1 VGILSKLIG
10 EKHTETFK
18 EHIYSIYKKMCYNMK
33 KTMFLFG
40 FLIVSLLSFGQD
52 IRVKNDVFEVLYS
65 QSLEQ
70 PLIIKYRSTNRPT
83 NVNRGAMD
91 FYKEPTIKTSDAE
104 DYKANIYD
112 KGHGAP
118 AATFSDN
125 MINLKQTFS
134 YLNCIMQDQYLNRGE
149 WRLLEEQIRK
159 WDDTENITVLIKTF
173 FDTPVKRVPTGAAI
187 PSYLQKHIYFEKSN
201 KWRCF
206 VFLNQKPKFHWDELE
221 MICEDEDHKF

>member
-1 VGILSKLIG
+1 
-10 EKHTETFK
+10 
-18 EHIYSIYKKMCYNMK
+18 MK
-33 KTMFLFG
+33 KISILIG
-40 FLIVSLLSFGQD
+40 FLIVSLVSFGQD
-52 IRVKNDVFEVLYS
+52 VRIKNEVFEVLYS

-83 NVNRGAMD
+83 NVNRGTMD
-91 FYKEPTIKTSDAE
+91 FYKEPNIKTSDAE
-104 DYKANIYD
+104 DYAKNIYD

-118 AATFSDN
+118 AASFSDN
-125 MINLKQTFS
+125 MVNLKQTFS

-187 PSYLQKHIYFEKSN
+187 PSYLQKHIYFEKSK
-201 KWRCF
+201 KWKCF

-221 MICEDEDHKF
+221 MICEEEDHKF

>member
-1 VGILSKLIG
+1 
-10 EKHTETFK
+10 
-18 EHIYSIYKKMCYNMK
+18 MK
-33 KTMFLFG
+33 KISILIG
-40 FLIVSLLSFGQD
+40 FLIVSLVSFGQD
-52 IRVKNDVFEVLYS
+52 VRIKNKVFEVLYS

-70 PLIIKYRSTNRPT
+70 PLVIKYRSLNRPT
-83 NVNRGAMD
+83 KVNRGAMD
-91 FYKEPTIKTSDAE
+91 FYKEPTIKTSDAD
-104 DYKANIYD
+104 DYKSNIYD

-125 MINLKQTFS
+125 MVNLKQTFS

-159 WDDTENITVLIKTF
+159 WDDVEPITVLIKTF

-221 MICEDEDHKF
+221 MICEKEDHKF

>member
-1 VGILSKLIG
+1 MKKIVILFIFLILSLI
-10 EKHTETFK
+10 
-18 EHIYSIYKKMCYNMK
+18 
-33 KTMFLFG
+33 
-40 FLIVSLLSFGQD
+40 SFGQNVR
-52 IRVKNDVFEVLYS
+52 IKNEVFDVLYS

-91 FYKEPTIKTSDAE
+91 FYKEENIKTSDAD

-125 MINLKQTFS
+125 MVNLKQTFS
-134 YLNCIMQDQYLNRGE
+134 YLNCIMQDKYLNRGE
-149 WRLLEEQIRK
+149 WRMLEEQIRK

-173 FDTPVKRVPTGAAI
+173 FDKPVKKVATGAAI
-187 PSYLQKHIYFEKSN
+187 PSYLQKHIYFEKQK
-201 KWRCF
+201 KWQCY
-206 VFLNQKPKFHWDELE
+206 VFLNEKPKFSWEELE
-221 MICEDEDHKF
+221 MVCEAKDHKF

>member
-1 VGILSKLIG
+1 
-10 EKHTETFK
+10 
-18 EHIYSIYKKMCYNMK
+18 MK
-33 KTMFLFG
+33 KIVILFS
-40 FLIVSLLSFGQD
+40 FLIVSLNSFGQNVR
-52 IRVKNDVFEVLYS
+52 IKNDVFEVLYS

-91 FYKEPTIKTSDAE
+91 FYKESTIKTSDAD

-125 MINLKQTFS
+125 MVNLKQTFS
-134 YLNCIMQDQYLNRGE
+134 YLNCIMQDKYLNRGE
-149 WRLLEEQIRK
+149 WRMLEEQIRK

-173 FDTPVKRVPTGAAI
+173 FDTPVKKVATGAAI
-187 PSYLQKHIYFEKSN
+187 PSHLQKHIYFEKQK
-201 KWRCF
+201 KWKCY
-206 VFLNQKPKFHWDELE
+206 VFLNEKPKFSWEELE
-221 MICEDEDHKF
+221 MLCETKDHKF

>member
-1 VGILSKLIG
+1 
-10 EKHTETFK
+10 
-18 EHIYSIYKKMCYNMK
+18 MK
-33 KTMFLFG
+33 KTMFLIG

-83 NVNRGAMD
+83 NVNRGSMD
-91 FYKEPTIKTSDAE
+91 FYKEKDIKTSDAE
-104 DYKANIYD
+104 DYKANIWD

-118 AATFSDN
+118 AAVFSDN
-125 MINLKQTFS
+125 TENLKQTFS
-134 YLNCIMQDQYLNRGE
+134 YLNCIMQNQYLNRGE
-149 WRLLEEQIRK
+149 WRMLEEQIRK

-187 PSYLQKHIYFEKSN
+187 PSHLQKHIYFETQKR
-201 KWRCF
+201 WRCF
-206 VFLNQKPKFHWDELE
+206 VFLNERPKFEWEQLE
-221 MICEDEDHKF
+221 ILCEDKDHKF

>member
-1 VGILSKLIG
+1 MKKIVILFSFLILSLI
-10 EKHTETFK
+10 
-18 EHIYSIYKKMCYNMK
+18 
-33 KTMFLFG
+33 
-40 FLIVSLLSFGQD
+40 SFGQNVR
-52 IRVKNDVFEVLYS
+52 IKNDVFEVLYS

-91 FYKEPTIKTSDAE
+91 FYKEENIKTSDAD

-125 MINLKQTFS
+125 MVNLKQTFS
-134 YLNCIMQDQYLNRGE
+134 YLNCIMQDKYLNRGE
-149 WRLLEEQIRK
+149 WRMLEEQIRK

-173 FDTPVKRVPTGAAI
+173 FDKPVKKVTTGAAI
-187 PSYLQKHIYFEKSN
+187 PSHLQKHIYFEKQK
-201 KWRCF
+201 KWKCY
-206 VFLNQKPKFHWDELE
+206 VFLNEKPKFFWEELE
-221 MICEDEDHKF
+221 MVCEAKDHKF

>member
-1 VGILSKLIG
+1 
-10 EKHTETFK
+10 
-18 EHIYSIYKKMCYNMK
+18 MK
-33 KTMFLFG
+33 KTMFLIG
-40 FLIVSLLSFGQD
+40 FLIVSLISFGQD
-52 IRVKNDVFEVLYS
+52 VRIKNDVFEVLYS

-91 FYKEPTIKTSDAE
+91 FYKEPTIKTSDAA
-104 DYKANIYD
+104 DYKSNIYD

-159 WDDTENITVLIKTF
+159 WDDTEPITVLIKTF

-187 PSYLQKHIYFEKSN
+187 PSYLQKHVYFEKSN
-201 KWRCF
+201 KWKCF

-221 MICEDEDHKF
+221 MICEEEDHKF

>member
-1 VGILSKLIG
+1 MKKISTLIG
-10 EKHTETFK
+10 
-18 EHIYSIYKKMCYNMK
+18 
-33 KTMFLFG
+33 FLLLS
-40 FLIVSLLSFGQD
+40 LISFGQD
-52 IRVKNDVFEVLYS
+52 VRIKNEVFEVLYS

-70 PLIIKYRSTNRPT
+70 PLVIKYRSTNRPT

-91 FYKEPTIKTSDAE
+91 FYKEPNIKTSDAD
-104 DYKANIYD
+104 DYAKNIYD

-125 MINLKQTFS
+125 MVNLKQTFS

-201 KWRCF
+201 KWKCF

-221 MICEDEDHKF
+221 MICEEEDHKF

>member
-1 VGILSKLIG
+1 MKKISTLIG
-10 EKHTETFK
+10 
-18 EHIYSIYKKMCYNMK
+18 
-33 KTMFLFG
+33 FL
-40 FLIVSLLSFGQD
+40 LVSLISFGQD
-52 IRVKNDVFEVLYS
+52 VRIKNEVFEVLYS

-70 PLIIKYRSTNRPT
+70 PLVIKYRSTNRPT

-91 FYKEPTIKTSDAE
+91 FYKEPNIKTSDAD
-104 DYKANIYD
+104 DYAKNIYD

-125 MINLKQTFS
+125 MVNLKQTFS

-159 WDDTENITVLIKTF
+159 WDDTEPITVLIKTF

-201 KWRCF
+201 KWKCF

>member
-1 VGILSKLIG
+1 MKKISILIG
-10 EKHTETFK
+10 
-18 EHIYSIYKKMCYNMK
+18 
-33 KTMFLFG
+33 FLLLS
-40 FLIVSLLSFGQD
+40 LISFGQD
-52 IRVKNDVFEVLYS
+52 VRIKNEVFEVLYS

-91 FYKEPTIKTSDAE
+91 FYKEPNIKTSDAA
-104 DYKANIYD
+104 DYKSNIYD

-125 MINLKQTFS
+125 MVNLKQTFS

-201 KWRCF
+201 KWKCF

-221 MICEDEDHKF
+221 MICEEEDHKF